1 MQTFLKAHGYDPGP
15 LQRPVLAGAATGL
28 AASLPA
34 CAILAA
40 TGSLAVEAKLLG
52 MTMPATIATGTAAM
66 MLAGAAY
73 GKLFRRSA
81 NDRRGGW
88 LIGMAFGFLIWSGGA
103 MMVFGITSGGFVPGG
118 LAAIGILLA
127 LLAWGTALGA
137 SFPTIHAS
145 LNIRMTDSRIARLDR
160 LGPDAIIPRDRP
172 ERAPEQRR
180 GSGA

>member
-1 MQTFLKAHGYDPGP
+1 MQSFLKAHGYDPGP

-28 AASLPA
+28 AAALPA

-40 TGSLAVEAKLLG
+40 TGSLAVEAQLLG
-52 MTMPATIATGTAAM
+52 MPIPATIAAGCAVM

-103 MMVFGITSGGFVPGG
+103 MMLFAIVSGGFVPGG
-118 LAAIGILLA
+118 LAAIGVLLS
-127 LLAWGTALGA
+127 LLAWGTVLGA
-137 SFPTIHAS
+137 AFPGIHRA
-145 LNIRMTDSRIARLDR
+145 LHLRMTVSQIARSDR
-160 LGPDAIIPRDRP
+160 LGPDAAIPRQRP

-180 GSGA
+180 GSG